1 MQKLLVASRSKV
13 GVVNTIVAVAVVK
26 ALIGKS
32 SDESLKFL
40 DLDNSSWAENLFV
53 GMGFFK

>member
-1 MQKLLVASRSKV
+1 MQKLLVAPRSKV

-40 DLDNSSWAENLFV
+40 DLDNSSWAESLFV
-53 GMGFFK
+53 RMGFFK

>member
-40 DLDNSSWAENLFV
+40 DLDNSSWAESLFV
-53 GMGFFK
+53 RKGFFK